1 MRVEH
6 RVLKLERTQ
15 GLSGL
20 SVIHRLQRA
29 LDQAAFRI
37 AGTTLA
43 AVPIDAPALD
53 RILDDVQ
60 LSFVRQ
66 LSQPDTETLIA
77 ELERIASGAK

>member
-1 MRVEH
+1 M
-6 RVLKLERTQ
+6 
-15 GLSGL
+15 GLRGL
-20 SVIHRLQRA
+20 PVMDRLQRD

-43 AVPIDAPALD
+43 AVPLDAPALD

-66 LSQPDTETLIA
+66 LSEPERNSLTTA
-77 ELERIASGAK
+77 LERIASAAERSR

>member
-1 MRVEH
+1 
-6 RVLKLERTQ
+6 
-15 GLSGL
+15 
-20 SVIHRLQRA
+20 VIHRLQRA

-66 LSQPDTETLIA
+66 PSQPDTETLIA
-77 ELERIASGAK
+77 ELERIASAAK